1 MLLLHLVTLSK
12 IEWAEIFL
20 GHLCQRGI
28 FQNVLFSQQGAGMAW
43 AEGYFYFI
51 PHQLKNYNLLKKSLQ
66 VWVPELF

>member
-28 FQNVLFSQQGAGMAW
+28 SQNVLFSQQGAGMAW
-43 AEGYFYFI
+43 AEGR
-51 PHQLKNYNLLKKSLQ
+51 KANLCPSII
-66 VWVPELF
+66 FD